1 MMIPGFRK
9 HQESKGLLHGVITFF
24 KLQTVNPQVTRNNL
38 MVHHYTPHVYIS
50 CTFIVMISSPKQKR
64 FEEFSDIHE
73 ILRATLYK
81 PAHTT

>member
-1 MMIPGFRK
+1 
-9 HQESKGLLHGVITFF
+9 
-24 KLQTVNPQVTRNNL
+24 